1 MNRLAL
7 CLALGASLLAGCAS
21 VQKDAA
27 RSSYAVDDDR
37 IVAIE
42 RAAVRQGVTV
52 IWLNQPMKRIAV
64 GS

>member
-1 MNRLAL
+1 V
-7 CLALGASLLAGCAS
+7 GASLLAGCAS

-27 RSSYAVDDDR
+27 KSSFAVDDDR

>member
-21 VQKDAA
+21 VGKDAA

-42 RAAVRQGVTV
+42 RAAVRHGVTV
-52 IWLNQPMKRIAV
+52 IWLNQPTKRVAA
-64 GS
+64 GG